1 MSYSA
6 TLKNCLFKT
15 GIKSISSYTSFLQ
28 GKEVLK
34 SVFFK
39 KSNCFAESVTTDYL
53 CDSQMT
59 IWHRLELR
67 DPDVISR

>member
-15 GIKSISSYTSFLQ
+15 GIKLISSYTSFLQ

-34 SVFFK
+34 SSFLK
-39 KSNCFAESVTTDYL
+39 KVTAL
-53 CDSQMT
+53 QK
-59 IWHRLELR
+59 
-67 DPDVISR
+67 V